1 MSAAIGI
8 KAQPSRFAALMR
20 DSDSDDDESELKIK
34 SRPNTKGVSKP
45 NKKSE
50 PAALKNAKKRARKR
64 KNQLKGSQHEEPH
77 EVRSNIVCN
86 GVDELH
92 VSRHGV
98 KLESSLLSRL
108 LYSASRDKPGGHTRT
123 GKANRLP

>member
-20 DSDSDDDESELKIK
+20 NSDSDDDESELKTK
-34 SRPNTKGVSKP
+34 SRPNAKGVSKP

-50 PAALKNAKKRARKR
+50 PVALRNAKKRARKK

-98 KLESSLLSRL
+98 KLESS
-108 LYSASRDKPGGHTRT
+108 
-123 GKANRLP
+123 

>member
-20 DSDSDDDESELKIK
+20 DSDSDDDDESELKIK
-34 SRPNTKGVSKP
+34 SRPNVKGVSKP

-50 PAALKNAKKRARKR
+50 PAALRNAKKRARKK

-98 KLESSLLSRL
+98 KLESS
-108 LYSASRDKPGGHTRT
+108 
-123 GKANRLP
+123 